1 MNDNPGIPGRIPGR
15 GEEARRAISH
25 EFASFWEILMGGS
38 AWGEGKGYRVMGG
51 KGIPTGKHP
60 PARRAS
66 WCQI

>member
-1 MNDNPGIPGRIPGR
+1 MDFPQICILLGNIDGRER
-15 GEEARRAISH
+15 AEEP
-25 EFASFWEILMGGS
+25 
-38 AWGEGKGYRVMGG
+38 GEGDGYCVMGG